1 MKHDEKINIPTLP
14 SYRKIRESK
23 MILNYEPEQIFPL
36 LCPVIEYKWF
46 PNWKC
51 ALVYSET
58 GIAEKNAIFLTEDGN
73 HNSIV
78 WTVITYEPPSLI
90 EFSVVNGLRTVE
102 RFQIKLN
109 EVTKNKTE
117 VIWTV
122 MNTAFSKE
130 SIQEVSQLTNEEFA
144 LIIEER
150 QKEMDYYL
158 RNGKMI
164 EKEKTNIS
172 VE

>member
-1 MKHDEKINIPTLP
+1 MQHAEEITIPTLP
-14 SYRKIRESK
+14 SCRKIRESK

-46 PNWKC
+46 PNWNC
-51 ALVYSET
+51 TVVYSET

-73 HNSIV
+73 HNLIV
-78 WTVITYEPPSLI
+78 WTVITYEPPFLI

-109 EVTKNKTE
+109 ALEKNRTE
-117 VIWTV
+117 LIWTV

-130 SIQEVSQLTNEEFA
+130 SIREVSQLTNEEFA
-144 LIIEER
+144 LFIEER
-150 QKEMDYYL
+150 QREMDYYL

-164 EKEKTNIS
+164 EGAKIDIS
-172 VE
+172 IE